1 MKFAEQDRYGQAVI
15 NSLRIYG
22 PMTVREI
29 AAAIGLSVNGTDHAI
44 RRMMCRGQVERT
56 GERKGV
62 GSGCA
67 NIYRWV
73 DIEEEDNELMINEV
87 ARLRAIEAAETF
99 VRVLRSGYMP
109 GMFDPFRVL
118 RAQVGA

>member
-1 MKFAEQDRYGQAVI
+1 
-15 NSLRIYG
+15 
-22 PMTVREI
+22 
-29 AAAIGLSVNGTDHAI
+29 
-44 RRMMCRGQVERT
+44 MCRGQVERT

-87 ARLRAIEAAETF
+87 ARRRAIEAAETF
-99 VRVLRSGYMP
+99 VRGLRSGYMP